1 MFSKGSRD
9 DDGAPPSRMQRAGRA
24 APSIISADVVVI
36 GNVTSGGDVQIDG
49 TIEGDVKSQSLT
61 VGDKATINGEILAD
75 DVIVRGRVIGSI
87 RARRVQLCS
96 TSHVEGNILHEAL
109 AVETGAYFEGNCRHS
124 PDPLSDDIKAVR
136 TESGNGALMSAGEAR
151 KGTGSKRSGG
161 ILGSFG
167 GSSQSN
173 SEAGEGKAPQ
183 GLTLGDR
190 RPG

>member
-1 MFSKGSRD
+1 MFSKGNRD
-9 DDGAPPSRMQRAGRA
+9 DTGAAPPRSLRTGRA

-75 DVIVRGRVIGSI
+75 DVVVRGRVIGSI

-124 PDPLSDDIKAVR
+124 SDPLSEDIKSVR
-136 TESGNGALMSAGEAR
+136 AERGNGALMSTVEVR
-151 KGTGSKRSGG
+151 KGAAAKRNGG
-161 ILGSFG
+161 ILGAFG
-167 GSSQSN
+167 GPSHVSD
-173 SEAGEGKAPQ
+173 EAEDDRLPEP
-183 GLTLGDR
+183 LTLGDR

>member
-1 MFSKGSRD
+1 MFSKGNRGDS
-9 DDGAPPSRMQRAGRA
+9 GAAPTRSLRAGRS

-124 PDPLSDDIKAVR
+124 ADPLSEDFKPAR
-136 TESGNGALMSAGEAR
+136 AESGNGALMRRRGRSA
-151 KGTGSKRSGG
+151 
-161 ILGSFG
+161 
-167 GSSQSN
+167 
-173 SEAGEGKAPQ
+173 
-183 GLTLGDR
+183 
-190 RPG
+190 